1 MNVRNVF
8 SIPRKIGPS
17 SHGGVGLIE
26 HCRIFNAEDFESDWS
41 VLALDVLPPGSAI
54 GVHEQ
59 RKDEEIYFV
68 LEGHGIATVSG
79 EECEVGPGDM
89 VLARRGDTHGIRNHS
104 SQPLKM
110 VAIGVKVR

>member
-1 MNVRNVF
+1 MIVRNAF
-8 SIPRKIGPS
+8 SIFRRVGPS
-17 SHGGVGLIE
+17 GHGGVGSIE
-26 HCRIFNAEDFESDWS
+26 HCRVFNAEDFESDWNS
-41 VLALDVLPPGSAI
+41 VSFDVLPPGCAI

-59 RKDEEIYFV
+59 REEEIYFI

-89 VLARRGDTHGIRNHS
+89 VLARRGDTHGIRNHF

-110 VAIGVKVR
+110 VAIGVRVQS